1 MANSKK
7 SVNDYL
13 YHFYQQ
19 LDGSSSPV
27 DFLRQTLTW
36 NQRENVQPSDVDQQL
51 EKVDFDDD
59 GKIDFKGKIVI
70 LECFAQSKKKFFL
83 EFCYTLIES
92 IMDPEYN
99 SKLKIL
105 FEKYDS
111 DNDGNI
117 SLEELNELIED
128 ADEETWK
135 SRDENRDGTI
145 DYHGNNIANV
155 RLYYF
160 LPFVFSISEFLMVI
174 FDVEAEFEKRS

>member
-7 SVNDYL
+7 SVNDFL

-27 DFLRQTLTW
+27 DFLRQALTW

-59 GKIDFKGKIVI
+59 GKVDFKGKIII
-70 LECFAQSKKKFFL
+70 LECFIQSKKKFFL

-105 FEKYDS
+105 FAKYDS

-145 DYHGNNIANV
+145 DYHGNKH
-155 RLYYF
+155 R
-160 LPFVFSISEFLMVI
+160 
-174 FDVEAEFEKRS
+174 